1 MFTIATR
8 SNAELIEANYRK
20 WKDEPHS
27 VNETWR
33 AYFEGFELG
42 LTEPPANRGK
52 QGAQGE
58 ASASKQMNVSSLIY
72 RYRSIG
78 HTQANLDPLSSAPPS
93 NPDLDLEQFDLDE
106 KRILYVSA
114 VDYGTHQR
122 ASLTVRPSKDN
133 VLEGVEQ
140 LNLS

>member
-20 WKDEPHS
+20 WKDDPHS

-42 LTEPPANRGK
+42 LTEPRANRGK
-52 QGAQGE
+52 QTAQGE

-93 NPDLDLEQFDLDE
+93 NPDLDLEQFELDE
-106 KRILYVSA
+106 KDLEQSFDSGHFLENRSIKL
-114 VDYGTHQR
+114 
-122 ASLTVRPSKDN
+122 KDLIKA
-133 VLEGVEQ
+133 LEE
-140 LNLS
+140 NLLRQHWI